1 MTLASIGTRERA
13 LGLVVT
19 QARPEDRAIMDA
31 LGRRDIAFD
40 VVIDSRLS
48 GRLDAGRPRHAVV
61 LVRSLSYTRSM
72 YISRYYEAFGIVCVN
87 SRAVIEVC
95 GDKVLTSL
103 ALVEHGVPTIPTAMA
118 LGPEAAL
125 DAIATMGYPVVL
137 KPVIGSWGRLLA
149 RVDGPDAAEA
159 VLEHK
164 AALPAP
170 YHSVFYVQKYVEK
183 PGRDIRSV
191 VIGDRVIGAIYRY
204 SRHWI
209 TNTARGAEAR
219 DCPVSTE
226 LEEVS
231 LRAAAA
237 VGGGILAV
245 DLIETA
251 DGLQVTE
258 VNHSM
263 DFRNMAR
270 VNGIDYADCVA
281 AYVQEQLRNTC
292 VSV

>member
-1 MTLASIGTRERA
+1 VNGRT

-31 LGRRDIAFD
+31 LTRRGVEFE
-40 VVIDSRLS
+40 VLIDSRL
-48 GRLDAGRPRHAVV
+48 GARLDGERPPHGAI
-61 LVRSLSYTRSM
+61 LMRSLSYVRSL
-72 YISRYYEAFGIVCVN
+72 YASRYYEHLGIPVIN

-95 GDKVLTSL
+95 GDKLMTSQ
-103 ALVEHGVPTIPTAMA
+103 ALIASGVPTMPTAMA
-118 LGPEAAL
+118 LGTDAAL
-125 DAIATMGYPVVL
+125 EQIEAMGYPVVL

-149 RVDGPDAAEA
+149 RVQDRTAAEA
-159 VLEHK
+159 FLEHR

-170 YHSVFYVQKYVEK
+170 QHSVVYVQKYIEK

-191 VIGDRVIGAIYRY
+191 VIGDRVVGAIYRY
-204 SRHWI
+204 SQHWI
-209 TNTARGAEAR
+209 TNTARGGDAR
-219 DCPVSTE
+219 DCPISPE
-226 LEEVS
+226 LEDVS

-237 VGGGILAV
+237 VGGGALAI

-263 DFRNMAR
+263 EFRNMAR
-270 VNGIDYADCVA
+270 VNGIDYADRLVDFVVA
-281 AYVQEQLRNTC
+281 ELGAAC
-292 VSV
+292 APA